1 MLIDFNQ
8 YLEIVKDCPWS
19 SPMAVGFPLGHGQ
32 LEVTGLTDDW
42 PFGSA
47 DALLLVA
54 GVQRKDQHEEE
65 HLAVPRL
72 HGSCHW

>member
-1 MLIDFNQ
+1 MVISWGTSGNPPAIGNS
-8 YLEIVKDCPWS
+8 EVKR
-19 SPMAVGFPLGHGQ
+19 
-32 LEVTGLTDDW
+32 LTDAW
-42 PFGSA
+42 PFASA

-72 HGSCHW
+72 RLCHW